1 MKKYIYYIV
10 LTIFGMLNLAFT
22 SCGSDSDDDGIE
34 GSLSSMLTQYAW
46 KTNAYYDTMEW
57 DEYYSFTED
66 YVTLFFLSGG
76 EGIGKYDTKEIDT
89 YFGTSNSSEPKAFT
103 YSLVN
108 GSSVMI
114 DGKVYRYKNDQLVAP
129 DGTTFYKTSI
139 TSSDRKWLESAKY
152 YLMDDYDRLNIIIS
166 SGCEPIGNG
175 EDMGGGN
182 YLYAINLYV
191 GVKGTEHAYS
201 RQISSIEATYTI
213 KGGTFD
219 SKKPKTTLIILADED
234 CHEATFATVSTKS
247 TATITASFRLWDS
260 KTNRYVDGGT
270 AEYTVGEEHNG
281 GNNGG
286 NGGSAE
292 TKTYTVNGVSF
303 KMIGVEGGT
312 FQMGSTT
319 GYGDE
324 EPVHSVTLSSY
335 SIGETEVTQALW
347 KAVMGTNP
355 SNWQGDNL
363 PVEKVS
369 WNDCQAFITKLN
381 QLTGKT
387 FRLPTEAEWEFAAK
401 GGTKSKG
408 YTYSGSNTIGDVAW
422 YRDNS
427 SSKTH
432 PVATKQANELG
443 IYDMSGNVF
452 EWCQDWYLY
461 TFYSSGAQSNPTGPT
476 SGSSRV
482 DRGGSWYG
490 VARGCRSAYRSCYSP
505 DYRSDILGLRLVL

>member
-1 MKKYIYYIV
+1 MRKKLFI
-10 LTIFGMLNLAFT
+10 TMMCAAATSMLFT

-182 YLYAINLYV
+182 YLYAIHLYV

-281 GNNGG
+281 GNSGG
-286 NGGSAE
+286 NSSSAE

-312 FQMGSTT
+312 FQMGQSADGHNAT
-319 GYGDE
+319 
-324 EPVHSVTLSSY
+324 PVHSVTLSSY

-347 KAVMGTNP
+347 KAVMGSNP

-369 WNDCQAFITKLN
+369 WNDCQTFIRNLN
-381 QLTGKT
+381 QLTGET

-401 GGTKSKG
+401 GGRQSRG
-408 YTYSGSNTIGDVAW
+408 FTYSGNTNLDNVAW
-422 YRDNS
+422 YSNNS
-427 SSKTH
+427 GYETH
-432 PVATKQANELG
+432 PVATKSPNELG
-443 IYDMSGNVF
+443 IYDMSGNVW
-452 EWCQDWYLY
+452 EWCQDWYGS
-461 TFYSSGAQSNPTGPT
+461 YSSSAQTNPTGPA
-476 SGSSRV
+476 SGSNRV
-482 DRGGSWYG
+482 NRGGGWYSN
-490 VARGCRSAYRSCYSP
+490 AANCRTANRDVDTPSSTGR
-505 DYRSDILGLRLVL
+505 DLGLRLAR